1 LTLSR
6 AGRITLAVAICYRIA
21 GHVKQAAKEVTGIG
35 PGTSGLPGFFF
46 GLEAISGKDGEMTK
60 DWKTRTKLVH
70 EGSRRSQYGE
80 MAEAIFLT
88 QGFVYP
94 DAEAAEARFIKAE
107 DDEFI
112 YARYGNPTT
121 RMFEERI
128 AALEGTEDAFA
139 TASGMAAVSG
149 ALMACLRAG
158 DHVVSARALF
168 GSCLYVLEEVL
179 VRFGVKVTFVDGADL
194 DQWRAAVTPQTKAV
208 FFESMSNPTLE
219 LIDITA
225 VSTIAHA
232 AGALVICDNVF
243 ATPVF
248 SRAVEQGAD
257 VVVYSTTKHI
267 DGQGRA
273 LGGVVC
279 GTKDFI
285 RKVLEPYMKHT
296 GGSMSPFTAW
306 IMLNGMVTLDLRC
319 RAMAEAAAQ
328 ISAALEGHPKLAR
341 VIYPGLPS
349 HSQHGLAMAQM
360 GSGGTLLA
368 IDVQGGKDAAFR
380 LLNALEIIKISNNL
394 GDAKSIATHPATTTH
409 QRLPQDQKDAL
420 GITPGLIRLSVGLE
434 DVGDLTDDLLQALD
448 AV

>member
-1 LTLSR
+1 MS
-6 AGRITLAVAICYRIA
+6 
-21 GHVKQAAKEVTGIG
+21 
-35 PGTSGLPGFFF
+35 
-46 GLEAISGKDGEMTK
+46 K
-60 DWKTRTKLVH
+60 DWNTRTRLVH

-94 DAEAAEARFIKAE
+94 TAEAAEARFVKAGE
-107 DDEFI
+107 DEFI

-128 AALEGTEDAFA
+128 ARVEGTEDAFA

-149 ALMACLRAG
+149 ALMSLLRAG

-179 VRFGVKVTFVDGADL
+179 QKFGVKVTFVDGADL
-194 DQWRAAVTPQTKAV
+194 DQWRQAVTPGTKAV

-219 LIDITA
+219 LVDIRGVA
-225 VSTIAHA
+225 EIAHA

-243 ATPVF
+243 ATPIF
-248 SRAVEQGAD
+248 SRAVSQGAD

-279 GTKDFI
+279 GTEAFI
-285 RKVLEPYMKHT
+285 RKTLEPYMKHT

-306 IMLNGMVTLDLRC
+306 MHLNGMATLDLRC
-319 RAMAEAAAQ
+319 RAMADTALAVAQ
-328 ISAALEGHPKLAR
+328 ALEGHPKVSK
-341 VIYPGLPS
+341 VIFPGLPS
-349 HSQHGLAMAQM
+349 HPQHALAMAQM
-360 GSGGTLLA
+360 GSGGTLVTFEVA
-368 IDVQGGKDAAFR
+368 GGKDAAFR
-380 LLNALEIIKISNNL
+380 FMNALEIAKISNNL
-394 GDAKSIATHPATTTH
+394 GDAKTIATHPATTTH

-420 GITPGLIRLSVGLE
+420 GITPGLIRLSLGLE
-434 DVGDLTDDLLQALD
+434 DAQDLIADLSRALSV
-448 AV
+448 A